1 MAEAPVLLASQ
12 PGIKRDGTKF
22 EGNYYV
28 DGRWCRFQRGKPRKM
43 GGYQQ
48 VTDTVPEVAR
58 GMDSFAQDDI
68 QYIHLGHPNTLGQY
82 LVSNGTLNSFNDR
95 TPAGFAT
102 NTDNLWQFSIFPDT
116 AGSGDHLL
124 VAHAGLNTMNIDNS
138 TATTLFAG
146 IVTGS
151 GILSNALFDVGWAD
165 VSGGIV
171 ISGQFLFAFGSDGL
185 IQQSVANDIS
195 VAPDSTFNIG
205 TQKIVKGI
213 SLRGA
218 GVGPAVLFWSLD
230 SVIRGTFQAGG
241 APGDPLFAFDIIA
254 TDTSI
259 MSSQGVIEYDGIY
272 YWPGVDRFL
281 LFNGV
286 VREIPND
293 LNQNFFFDNINFT
306 ARQKCFAFKIP
317 RYGEIWWCF
326 PKGTSTE
333 CNHAVIFNVREN
345 TWYDTPLPDSD
356 DVDQGRTA
364 GVFAKV
370 YQRPF
375 MVDNFVTA
383 NGRTLWQHETA
394 KDQIRISNITAI
406 QSFYETHELSM
417 LEQGKS
423 TKSLRVARI
432 EPDFVQVG
440 DMTLTVR
447 GRTNTKASQ
456 ITESPVTFP
465 ATATTGTEETIKL
478 KTVQRLMSFRFESN
492 VAGGDYE
499 YGDTYAHIGEADGRM
514 ES

>member
-1 MAEAPVLLASQ
+1 MPEAPVLLASQ

-68 QYIHLGHPNTLGQY
+68 QHIHIGHPDTLGQY
-82 LVSNGTLNSFNDR
+82 NVSNGTLNAFNDR
-95 TPAGFAT
+95 TPAGFAA
-102 NTDNLWQFSIFPDT
+102 NTDNLWQFAVFADT
-116 AGSGDHLL
+116 SGSGNHLL
-124 VAHAGLNTMNIDNS
+124 VAHAGLNSVNIDNS
-138 TATTLFAG
+138 TTTPLFSG
-146 IVTGS
+146 IVTAS
-151 GILSNALFDVGWAD
+151 GVLVTTDFNVAWPD
-165 VSGGIV
+165 VSGGVV
-171 ISGQFLFAFGSDGL
+171 ITGQYLFAFSSDGL
-185 IQQSVANDIS
+185 IIQSQINDLS
-195 VAPDSTFNIG
+195 LAPVEFNIG

-218 GVGPAVLFWSLD
+218 GVGPAVLLWSLD
-230 SVIRGTFQAGG
+230 SVIRGTFIAG
-241 APGDPLFAFDIIA
+241 ATPSDPAFAFDTIA

-272 YWPGVDRFL
+272 YWAGVDRFL

-286 VREIPND
+286 VREIPNN
-293 LNQNFFFDNINFT
+293 LNQNFFFDNINFS

-317 RYGEIWWCF
+317 RFGEIWWCF
-326 PKGTSTE
+326 PKGSSTE

-345 TWYDTPLPDSD
+345 TWYDTALPDSD
-356 DVDQGRTA
+356 DVNQGRTA

-370 YQRPF
+370 FQRPF
-375 MVDNFVTA
+375 MVDNEVTA

-394 KDQIRISNITAI
+394 KDKIRTSLISAI

-417 LEQGKS
+417 LEQGQSVKS
-423 TKSLRVARI
+423 IRVGRI
-432 EPDFVQVG
+432 EPDFVQTG
-440 DMTLTVR
+440 DMTLEVR
-447 GRTNTKASQ
+447 GRVNTKAPQ
-456 ITESPVTFP
+456 ITEAPVTVP
-465 ATATTGTEETIKL
+465 AIASTGTDETIKL
-478 KTVQRLMSFRFESN
+478 KTIQRLMSFRWESN
-492 VAGGDYE
+492 VGGGDYE
-499 YGDTYAHIGEADGRM
+499 YGDTYAHIEPADGRT

>member
-1 MAEAPVLLASQ
+1 MPEQPVLLASQ

-22 EGNYYV
+22 EGNNYV

-68 QYIHLGHPNTLGQY
+68 QHIHIGHPDTLGQY

-102 NTDNLWQFSIFPDT
+102 SVDNLWQFSIFADT
-116 AGSGDHLL
+116 SGAAQTLL
-124 VAHAGLNTMNIDNS
+124 VAHAAPNIMNIDNS
-138 TATTLFAG
+138 TGEDIYIGVVTASSVLTVAG
-146 IVTGS
+146 
-151 GILSNALFDVGWAD
+151 LNAAWNTNP

-171 ISGQFLFAFGSDGL
+171 VSGQFLFTFGSDG
-185 IQQSVANDIS
+185 IIRQSQPNDLS
-195 VAPDSTFNIG
+195 LLPVEFNIG
-205 TQKIVKGI
+205 TQKIVKGV

-230 SVIRGTFQAGG
+230 SVIRGTF
-241 APGDPLFAFDIIA
+241 DPSGPPDFAFDIIA

-272 YWPGVDRFL
+272 YWAGVDRFL

-293 LNQNFFFDNINFT
+293 LNQNFFFDNINFN
-306 ARQKCFAFKIP
+306 ARQKCFAFKVP
-317 RYGEIWWCF
+317 RFGEIWWCF
-326 PKGTSTE
+326 PKSGATE

-356 DVDQGRTA
+356 DIDQGRTA

-375 MVDNFVTA
+375 MVDNEVTA

-394 KDQIRISNITAI
+394 KDKIRISLISAI

-417 LEQGKS
+417 LEEGKG
-423 TKSLRVARI
+423 TKSIRVARI
-432 EPDFVQVG
+432 EPDFVQTG

-447 GRTNTKASQ
+447 GRVNTKAPQ
-456 ITESPVTFP
+456 ITETPVTVP
-465 ATATTGTEETIKL
+465 AIASTGTEETIKL
-478 KTVQRLMSFRFESN
+478 KTIQRLMSFRWESN
-492 VAGGDYE
+492 VGGGDYE
-499 YGDTYAHIGEADGRM
+499 YGDTYAHIEPADGRM